1 MKKSAKRFLPLCIL
15 VVFIPLTIILFL
27 IQGWKPVPETSL
39 FDVTL
44 GSLALTGLL
53 TGITIMVL
61 LATPIDR
68 AFTALARWD
77 HKRIHDKCVRQLVRE
92 YQKVILIGYPAKKD

>member
-1 MKKSAKRFLPLCIL
+1 LCVLI
-15 VVFIPLTIILFL
+15 VFISLTIILFL
-27 IQGWKPVPETSL
+27 AQGWKPVPETSL

-44 GSLALTGLL
+44 CSLALTGLL
-53 TGITIMVL
+53 TGITIVVL

-92 YQKVILIGYPAKKD
+92 YREVILVEYPVKKD